1 MPLVRILVDAF
12 SLLHEWTELA
22 PGQPRFSRAARE
34 ELIHHLRLYH
44 DASGTPLTLVFDGAG
59 PTPNVDPETPS
70 THQFEIIYSKTGQTA
85 DDIIER
91 VAARLV
97 AYGEVL
103 VVTDDSAERE
113 TISSAGAASMSCAN
127 FVQLVASTLGEL
139 EHDLERHNRK
149 EISKFRKRP

>member
-1 MPLVRILVDAF
+1 MDGF
-12 SLLHEWTELA
+12 SLLHEWVELA
-22 PGQPRFSRAARE
+22 PGQPRFSRTARE
-34 ELIHHLRLYH
+34 QLIHWLRLYR
-44 DASGTPLTLVFDGAG
+44 DASATPLTIVFDGAG
-59 PTPNVDPETPS
+59 PIPNLDPENLS
-70 THQFEIIYSKTGQTA
+70 CRDFEIIYSKSGQTA

-113 TISSAGAASMSCAN
+113 TVSSAGAASMSCAN

-139 EHDLERHNRK
+139 EHELNRHNRN
-149 EISKFRKRP
+149 ELRKFRKRS